1 MAVLAQ
7 LVDDVVVSK
16 FDLKRGQLSIGRHP
30 DNDVMI
36 DDISISG
43 HHAIIEV
50 VESQYLP
57 GTLEFFIVDK
67 GSKNG
72 TYINEKAVGGRERLV
87 DGDVIR
93 LAWNKFKLIDAN
105 GNQLARTAHVLQ

>member
-1 MAVLAQ
+1 MAILAQ

-16 FDLKRGQLSIGRHP
+16 FDLKPGRLTLGRHP

-36 DDISISG
+36 DDISVSG
-43 HHAIIEV
+43 HHAEIEV
-50 VESQYLP
+50 VASKYLE
-57 GTLEFFIVDK
+57 GAMEFFLVDK

-72 TYINEKAVGGRERLV
+72 TFINESDVKGRERLV

-93 LAWNKFKLIDAN
+93 LAWNKFKFIDESAN
-105 GNQLARTAHVLQ
+105 HMASTAHVLQ

>member
-1 MAVLAQ
+1 MAILAQ

-16 FDLKRGQLSIGRHP
+16 FDLRPGQLTIGRHP

-36 DDISISG
+36 DDISVSG
-43 HHAIIEV
+43 HHAVIEV
-50 VESQYLP
+50 AASKYLE

-72 TYINEKAVGGRERLV
+72 TFINEQSVKERERLV

-93 LAWNKFKLIDAN
+93 LAWNKFKLIDDA
-105 GNQLARTAHVLQ
+105 GNNLASTAHVLQ

>member
-1 MAVLAQ
+1 MAILAQ

-16 FDLKRGQLSIGRHP
+16 FDLAPGRLTIGRHP

-36 DDISISG
+36 DDISVSG
-43 HHAIIEV
+43 HHAEIEV
-50 VESQYLP
+50 VASKYLE
-57 GTLEFFIVDK
+57 GTLEFFIIDK

-72 TYINEKAVGGRERLV
+72 TFINDNDVKGRERLV

-93 LAWNKFKLIDAN
+93 LAWNKFKFIDEN
-105 GNQLARTAHVLQ
+105 GNRLASTAHVLQ

>member
-1 MAVLAQ
+1 MALLAQ

-16 FDLKRGQLSIGRHP
+16 FDLKPGQLRIGRHP

-36 DDISISG
+36 DDISVSG

-50 VESQYLP
+50 VESKYLE
-57 GTLEFFIVDK
+57 GTLEFFLVDK

-72 TYINEKAVGGRERLV
+72 TFINEKSVGSRERRV

-93 LAWNKFKLIDAN
+93 LAWNKFKLIDD
-105 GNQLARTAHVLQ
+105 GVKQLASTAHVLQ

>member
-16 FDLKRGQLSIGRHP
+16 FDLKPGQLSIGRHP

-50 VESQYLP
+50 VESQYLK

-72 TYINEKAVGGRERLV
+72 TYINEKTVSGRERLV